1 MSNPRLKMVSI
12 VSIWGSPNP
21 YGDTGM
27 EINNASKEE
36 KQHIQRGGKVG
47 RGKMDRDNGKG
58 EEEGGDARTRSDE

>member
-1 MSNPRLKMVSI
+1 
-12 VSIWGSPNP
+12 
-21 YGDTGM
+21 M